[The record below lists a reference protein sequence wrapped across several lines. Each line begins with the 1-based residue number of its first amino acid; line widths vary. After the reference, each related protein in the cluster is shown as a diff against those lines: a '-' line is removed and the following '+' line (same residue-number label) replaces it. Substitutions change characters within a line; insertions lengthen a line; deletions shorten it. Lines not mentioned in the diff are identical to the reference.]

1 MKRPKSETDYLYEN
15 MKRIAK
21 KQSAN
26 YHKFVL
32 QLKPPVDEDGNYLVK
47 TKDAPTPNDKRAKIA
62 VNNYKQLTNKSKSN
76 IKNLYNYSKDLSN
89 GLVEVD
95 ESQNMTYEEKTRDRT
110 EQIKTATDYLKI
122 LFGNDQKQIGLF
134 TNYLLENNNFEAFN
148 NVYPDLYA
156 KMDKSKV
163 RGANNAIRLFKIIL
177 RNDIDDNF
185 VFSEANVDNLV
196 ENFLKS
202 LNKTSTK
209 NTGQLFDA
217 LGQLEALGK
226 QTRELDEQFKLVL
239 LREFDKLSGLVEN
252 GNLKQTD
259 VIRAIRNIQQLQTGA
274 QGAPVAQGAQGA
286 PVAQGKKLGNKEL
299 DDDVITR
306 EYPQMTYEAYMNAII
321 DEYETDTEA
330 TAMKQFISDR
340 SLIAL
345 TAALPQSK
353 DDGTIDKDTRD
364 AMKRVYKVI
373 YGKQQTGVT
382 YKSKISRLKEVM
394 AMINPALDYIINIY
408 NEKNSL
414 KGGKDTKPLGDRTG
428 TLQDIKDGNDSGTA
442 QGAPTTGS
450 GLRRNKK
457 PKRMM
462 KYY

>member
-122 LFGNDQKQIGLF
+122 LFDNDQKQIGLF

-148 NVYPDLYA
+148 NVYPDIYA
-156 KMDKSKV
+156 KMEKSKV

-177 RNDIDDNF
+177 RNDIEDNF

-196 ENFLKS
+196 QNILMS
-202 LNKTSTK
+202 LNSTTTK
-209 NTGQLFDA
+209 NSTQLFDA
-217 LGQLEALGK
+217 LLKLELLGK
-226 QTRELDEQFKLVL
+226 QTHDLDEQFKYVL
-239 LREFDKLSGLVEN
+239 LGELDKLNGLAES

-259 VIRAIRNIQQLQTGA
+259 VIKALRNIQQPQ
-274 QGAPVAQGAQGA
+274 QGAPVAPQQPQQPPDTQGA
-286 PVAQGKKLGNKEL
+286 PVAPQQPPDTQSQGQKLGNA
-299 DDDVITR
+299 DVNSVNR
-306 EYPQMTYEAYMNAII
+306 EIVDKTY
-321 DEYETDTEA
+321 DEYLNDIV
-330 TAMKQFISDR
+330 K
-340 SLIAL
+340 
-345 TAALPQSK
+345 
-353 DDGTIDKDTRD
+353 
-364 AMKRVYKVI
+364 I
-373 YGKQQTGVT
+373 YGKDAMRQLKGDREQIIDFIKN
-382 YKSKISRLKEVM
+382 YDDLQKIASVWDNSIHKALK
-394 AMINPALDYIINIY
+394 NIY
-408 NEKNSL
+408 
-414 KGGKDTKPLGDRTG
+414 
-428 TLQDIKDGNDSGTA
+428 TL
-442 QGAPTTGS
+442 
-450 GLRRNKK
+450 
-457 PKRMM
+457 MF
-462 KYY
+462 